1 MESIFVP
8 VALIAGILLAVQAA
22 ANTQLSKATGSPFAA
37 TTLQLSVGAGLLAVL
52 AAATGSLGALLA
64 LPHATWWHAL
74 GGMASAFYVV
84 ATILLFPRLGAVVSV
99 GLFITGQMFA
109 SMALDAFGLLG
120 VARQPVEW
128 NAWIGILAVLGGAGA
143 IVSAQRGGEP
153 QIASTG
159 RLPWLALALG
169 LAAGAVLPIQAA
181 VNALLHEELHAPLA
195 VGLTSFVVAMI
206 SMAAMLVWTTSTG
219 RSARPTFA
227 GLPRMPWWGW
237 LGGIAGAIYVTTMF
251 TAIPV
256 IGAAAATGFTVAGQ
270 QIASV
275 LVDRYGWLRLP
286 QRPVSRLR
294 LTGVVVLLLGVAV
307 IKFV

>member
-8 VALIAGILLAVQAA
+8 VSLIAGSLLAVQAA

-52 AAATGSLGALLA
+52 AGATGSLSALLA
-64 LPHATWWHAL
+64 LPEATWWHAL
-74 GGMASAFYVV
+74 GGIASAFYVV

-99 GLFITGQMFA
+99 GLFIAGQMLA
-109 SMALDAFGLLG
+109 SMALDTFGLLG
-120 VARQPVEW
+120 VAREPVGW
-128 NAWIGILAVLGGAGA
+128 NACLGIFAVLGGAGA
-143 IVSAQRGGEP
+143 IVYGQDGSRQ
-153 QIASTG
+153 QIAKG
-159 RLPWLALALG
+159 RLPWIALA

-181 VNALLHEELHAPLA
+181 VNALLHGALHAPLA
-195 VGLTSFVVAMI
+195 VGLTSFVVAML
-206 SMAAMLVWTTSTG
+206 SMAVMLAFTTNIG
-219 RSARPTFA
+219 RGARPTLA

-251 TAIPV
+251 TAIPA

-270 QIASV
+270 QIASL

-286 QRPVSRLR
+286 QRPISGVRLIGVSM
-294 LTGVVVLLLGVAV
+294 LLLGVAV